1 MEVVIPQTRLG
12 AARVELAEHET
23 VFDEPRLEFRVDDVD
38 HLEAAEVAIGLSW
51 VYAGLL
57 RHLPDRPVYGLQL
70 PYLSGGPLDA
80 TPAELAHRYVE
91 EMRAVQPQ
99 GPYTVLGWSQGGLI
113 AHHMGVELRAAGETV
128 DLVVLDYYPLERERR
143 AHTHAELLAGLGIEL
158 PHATPN
164 EMTSEQLLDAVNRS
178 LGHETGLSTADLERI
193 LTAYAHVHRAAPT
206 LDLRCFDGD
215 LLFVAAARSLGT
227 DDGASP
233 ALWRP
238 WVSGTITEHTIDC
251 DHLEM
256 MTPAALAVLGPI
268 LADYLVAG
276 S

>member
-1 MEVVIPQTRLG
+1 MAGDQHRQRGVEWMEVVIPQTRLG

-113 AHHMGVELRAAGETV
+113 AHHMGVELRSAGETV

-143 AHTHAELLAGLGIEL
+143 AHTHAELLAGL
-158 PHATPN
+158 ASN
-164 EMTSEQLLDAVNRS
+164 C
-178 LGHETGLSTADLERI
+178 
-193 LTAYAHVHRAAPT
+193 LTRRRT
-206 LDLRCFDGD
+206 R
-215 LLFVAAARSLGT
+215 
-227 DDGASP
+227 
-233 ALWRP
+233 
-238 WVSGTITEHTIDC
+238 
-251 DHLEM
+251 
-256 MTPAALAVLGPI
+256 
-268 LADYLVAG
+268 
-276 S
+276 